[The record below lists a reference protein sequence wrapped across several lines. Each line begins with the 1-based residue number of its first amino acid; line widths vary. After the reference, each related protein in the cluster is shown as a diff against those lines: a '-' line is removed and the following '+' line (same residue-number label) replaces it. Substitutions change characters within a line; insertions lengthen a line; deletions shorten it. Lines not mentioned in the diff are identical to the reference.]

1 MGRGGIQGAD
11 ESARGNVVKL
21 PAYQNDVLHALME
34 TGGCPI
40 TCQERSKGLASQP
53 CRSGRQAAFLR
64 QYSEMVATHCDPCSC
79 PPPLPDDP
87 TAIRIPMRL
96 PAGVLPSVAPEDV
109 ILEDGDIVMVESRDN
124 EFFYTGGLLPPGQW
138 ALPRDYD
145 LDVLG
150 AMALAGGGIAASSR
164 GGGGGL
170 LGGAQGL
177 GGVASRTH
185 LHPPTY
191 SL

>member
-1 MGRGGIQGAD
+1 M
-11 ESARGNVVKL
+11 SARGNVVKL

-34 TGGCPI
+34 TGGLP
-40 TCQERSKGLASQP
+40 GLSAKNEVKVFRAS
-53 CRSGRQAAFLR
+53 RADKAARAAFIR
-64 QYSEMVATHCDPCSC
+64 QYGEMVAAHCDPCSC
-79 PPPLPDDP
+79 PPPIPDDP

-96 PAGVLPSVAPEDV
+96 PAGVLPTLAPEDV
-109 ILEDGDIVMVESRDN
+109 LLEEGDIVMVESRDN

-150 AMALAGGGIAASSR
+150 AMALAGGGIASSNR

-170 LGGAQGL
+170 LAVPKGW
-177 GGVASRTH
+177 VV
-185 LHPPTY
+185 
-191 SL
+191 SLRDACTSFAEPLARAK